1 MFLKSL
7 KIINVRIHKHSQ
19 YEFSDENIL
28 TGDNGA
34 GKTTVLESIYL
45 LSSMRGF
52 KKQPLSSVVSF
63 GESFMRI
70 EAEMIMDNSSSIM
83 SLKYD
88 GKKNIFIDKTPV
100 EKISDFIY
108 DFPVSCYTPDSPGIL
123 SQSQSD
129 RRSFI
134 DRHIF
139 YTDKSHLE
147 DLRLYN
153 RLIMQKNA
161 ILEKDDKEDI
171 DFDYLDV
178 LNEKITILANTI
190 SGKRKYLIGEIN
202 KELQEIYSSLS
213 FPMETVLLSYKTNIN
228 NKDIIRKE
236 FLKKKSEYGIHR
248 DKIEMCLDSK
258 VIEKFSSIGQKK
270 TFVLL
275 CLYAS
280 LKNVEKKRKSSIIT
294 LLDDFEATLD
304 KKRAFLL
311 KDIFSNERQTIFTG
325 VEPRINFKNIINII

>member
-45 LSSMRGF
+45 LSAMRGF
-52 KKQPLSSVVSF
+52 KKQPLSSIVSF
-63 GESFMRI
+63 GEPFMRI
-70 EAEMIMDNSSSIM
+70 KAEMMMGNYSSIM

-88 GKKNIFIDKTPV
+88 GKKNIFIDETPI

-108 DFPVSCYTPDSPGIL
+108 DFPISCYTPDSPGIL

-139 YTDKSHLE
+139 YTDKSHME

-153 RLIMQKNA
+153 RLIIQKNA
-161 ILEKDDKEDI
+161 ILEKDDI
-171 DFDYLDV
+171 DLDYIEV
-178 LNEKITILANTI
+178 LNEKIMILANTI
-190 SGKRKYLIGEIN
+190 SSKRKYFIGEIN
-202 KELQEIYSSLS
+202 KELQKIYSSLN

-228 NKDIIRKE
+228 NKDIIKKE
-236 FLKKKSEYGIHR
+236 VLRKKSEYGTHR
-248 DKIEMCLDSK
+248 DRIEMCVDSK
-258 VIEKFSSIGQKK
+258 VIEKFSSVGQKK

-304 KKRAFLL
+304 KKRASFL